1 MKKAKL
7 LLEKDFTVGQVDRRL
22 FGSFIEH
29 LGRAVYTGIYEPGH
43 SCADEDGFRG
53 DVVQLV
59 KELHV
64 PIIRYPGGNF
74 VSGYCWEDG
83 VGPTGKRPHKLDLA
97 WRALET
103 NEIGV
108 NEFASWCKLVDAEI
122 MMAVNLGTRGVQD
135 ACNLL
140 EYCNIEKGS
149 YYSDLRRAHGVAAP
163 HNIKTWCL
171 GNEMDGPW
179 QIGHKTAQ
187 EYGRLACETARAM
200 RKIDP
205 DIQLVVCGSSMSTI
219 PTFPTWEDEIL
230 THTYEDVDFISLHQ
244 YYGNRGDDT
253 KEYLAQSLE
262 MDRFIHTVTAVCDY
276 VKAKKRSSKTMQ
288 LSFDEWN
295 VWFHSS
301 AEEEDI
307 TKNRPWGK
315 AASLLEDVY
324 NLEDALV
331 VGTLLITLLN
341 HADRV
346 KMACLAQLVNAIAP
360 IMTVP
365 GGKAWKQTIYD
376 PFLHASR
383 YANGTVL
390 RPACICDKYDSK
402 NYTDVPYLEST
413 AVWNEDEDEI
423 TVFAVN
429 RSLAEPMELACKIGG
444 FGTFRVLEHL
454 QISGNDLKAVNS
466 AEENP
471 VCTVLGDKGFEE
483 NGTLYLQLPA
493 ASWNVIHMKLEH

>member
-7 LLEKDFTVGQVDRRL
+7 LLEKDFSIGQVDRRL

-29 LGRAVYTGIYEPGH
+29 LGRAIYTGIYEPGH
-43 SCADEDGFRG
+43 PCADENGFRR
-53 DVVQLV
+53 DVMKLV

-83 VGPTGKRPHKLDLA
+83 VGPVEKRPHKLDLA
-97 WRALET
+97 WRTLET

-108 NEFASWCKLVDAEI
+108 NEFAVWSKLVDAEL
-122 MMAVNLGTRGVQD
+122 MMAVNLGTRGVQE

-149 YYSDLRRAHGVAAP
+149 CFSDLRRSHGVTEP

-171 GNEMDGPW
+171 GNEMDGSW
-179 QIGHKTAQ
+179 QTGHKTAR

-205 DIQLVVCGSSMSTI
+205 DIQLVACGSSMPSM
-219 PTFPTWEDEIL
+219 PTFPTWEDEVL
-230 THTYEDVDFISLHQ
+230 TQTYEDVDFISLHQ
-244 YYGNRGDDT
+244 YYGNQNHDT
-253 KEYLAQSLE
+253 KDYLAQSLE
-262 MDRFIHTVTAVCDY
+262 MDQFINTVTAVCDY

-295 VWFHSS
+295 IWFHSH
-301 AEEEDI
+301 AEEENI
-307 TKNRPWGK
+307 TKNHPWGK
-315 AASLLEDVY
+315 APKLLEDVY

-331 VGTLLITLLN
+331 AGTLLITLIN

-346 KMACLAQLVNAIAP
+346 KIACLAQLVNVIAP
-360 IMTVP
+360 IMTEP
-365 GGKAWKQTIYD
+365 GKKAWKQTIYD

-383 YANGTVL
+383 YAHGTVL
-390 RPACICDKYDSK
+390 RPVCKCDKYDSQ
-402 NYTDVPYLEST
+402 NHTDVPYLEST
-413 AVWNEDEDEI
+413 AVWNEEEDKI
-423 TVFAVN
+423 AVFAVN
-429 RSLAEPMELACKIGG
+429 RSLTEPMELECKLGG
-444 FGTFRVLEHL
+444 WGTCRVIEHL
-454 QISGNDLKAVNS
+454 QLGGDDLKAVNS
-466 AEENP
+466 ADKQS
-471 VCTVLGDKGFEE
+471 VCTVSGDRGCESEGAFSVC
-483 NGTLYLQLPA
+483 LPP
-493 ASWNVIHMKLEH
+493 ASWNVIRFQLEP